1 MSWRP
6 SKFSDSMTG
15 RRRPTASYV
24 YRENIILTL
33 MGSALGLLGGKWL
46 HRWLI
51 GTIEMEY
58 MIFGHGLHGR
68 SYLYAVILTVI
79 FSLSV
84 NFFSYF
90 YIRKIDMVESL
101 KSVE

>member
-1 MSWRP
+1 M
-6 SKFSDSMTG
+6 
-15 RRRPTASYV
+15 
-24 YRENIILTL
+24 YRENIVLTL
-33 MGSALGLLGGKWL
+33 LGALLGMFMGKWL

-58 MIFGHGLHGR
+58 MIFGHGLHAR
-68 SYLYAVILTVI
+68 SYLYAVLLTAV

-84 NFFSYF
+84 NFFSF
-90 YIRKIDMVESL
+90 FSIRKIDMVESL